1 MSEDA
6 SDINRIIH
14 LLEMSKCNMDQN
26 RELLETYERAYRT
39 LLDLLE
45 TNEKLI
51 TVIDSY
57 RRSRGAAESE
67 IRSIIGADI
76 LKIGSSEEKRYYC
89 QARGAPV
96 PKGVIFCSKCEHI
109 LTYDNTGKY
118 KKVTEEAR
126 VRVVLSSPDV
136 EIEDCEEE
144 KIWQGEY
151 LVFGFAVELPG
162 NYAKKQILFT
172 AAVYIND
179 IIATKLK
186 FIVKCSSWRKQK
198 IMADRE
204 DVLSAFVSYASQ
216 DRNRVARI
224 IQGMRKARPD
234 MDIFFDIENLRSGES
249 WQNTLQTEIDRRDIL
264 FLCWSHF
271 AKQSKW
277 VDTEWRYAFNQK
289 GADGIEPIP
298 LESPSVCPPPEEL
311 SKKHFNDK
319 MLFIINGG
327 NTEV

>member
-1 MSEDA
+1 M
-6 SDINRIIH
+6 
-14 LLEMSKCNMDQN
+14 
-26 RELLETYERAYRT
+26 
-39 LLDLLE
+39 
-45 TNEKLI
+45 
-51 TVIDSY
+51 
-57 RRSRGAAESE
+57 
-67 IRSIIGADI
+67 
-76 LKIGSSEEKRYYC
+76 
-89 QARGAPV
+89 
-96 PKGVIFCSKCEHI
+96 
-109 LTYDNTGKY
+109 
-118 KKVTEEAR
+118 
-126 VRVVLSSPDV
+126 RVVLSSPDV

-249 WQNTLQTEIDRRDIL
+249 WQNTLQDR
-264 FLCWSHF
+264 
-271 AKQSKW
+271 
-277 VDTEWRYAFNQK
+277 N
-289 GADGIEPIP
+289 
-298 LESPSVCPPPEEL
+298 
-311 SKKHFNDK
+311 
-319 MLFIINGG
+319 
-327 NTEV
+327 